1 MAWKILETM
10 PDISNPVSVL
20 LGIVGNYIEMSK
32 DLREKL
38 ESLCKSA
45 SSLEAI
51 SKHLVE
57 HLYKHANSRIN
68 TSGLHNRLL
77 ETNTCACKDHL
88 CPELN

>member
-1 MAWKILETM
+1 MAWKIPETM

-20 LGIVGNYIEMSK
+20 LGIVGNYIEMTK

-45 SSLEAI
+45 SSLEVI

-57 HLYKHANSRIN
+57 HLYKQENSRIN
-68 TSGLHNRLL
+68 TRGLHNRLL
-77 ETNTCACKDHL
+77 EMNTYACKDHL
-88 CPELN
+88 RPELN